1 VPCDL
6 LLTLDGKR
14 SVLSPRLGIGVYQ
27 CWAFQQKFKSAFGS
41 LSTPEMGE
49 KETGVS
55 SALKPLGRSRSPPL
69 WRPPRCSELADK
81 CIAIVRPS
89 SPPLWKP
96 VPLSQARSQ
105 AVLTPSVMKINGLHG
120 QFAQSTS
127 RLQLAPPR
135 PLFNGP
141 TGLLPSIPPST
152 VLIED
157 ALTGREALA
166 PRKQEALTPAMKC
179 HRCLGP
185 IRQWWVSSCRS
196 VLG

>member
-1 VPCDL
+1 M
-6 LLTLDGKR
+6 GFINAGHSSK
-14 SVLSPRLGIGVYQ
+14 SLSRP
-27 CWAFQQKFKSAFGS
+27 FGS

-81 CIAIVRPS
+81 CIAVVRPS

-135 PLFNGP
+135 PLFNEP
-141 TGLLPSIPPST
+141 MGLLPSIPPST

>member
-1 VPCDL
+1 M
-6 LLTLDGKR
+6 GFINAGHSSK
-14 SVLSPRLGIGVYQ
+14 SLSRP
-27 CWAFQQKFKSAFGS
+27 FGS

-89 SPPLWKP
+89 SSPLWKP

-127 RLQLAPPR
+127 RLQLAPSSSFVQWTYGTVAEYSTFYSPYRRR
-135 PLFNGP
+135 PYWKRS
-141 TGLLPSIPPST
+141 TGTS
-152 VLIED
+152 
-157 ALTGREALA
+157 
-166 PRKQEALTPAMKC
+166 
-179 HRCLGP
+179 
-185 IRQWWVSSCRS
+185 
-196 VLG
+196 